1 MFKRIDLLVK
11 DKATIQKKRML
22 RGPMVTGLKKS
33 KGTEAAQ
40 KSVKQAKP
48 LRIGAVARQLGI
60 SASMIRAWERL
71 GLRREATKEGSH
83 RLYDQADVELLCRAV
98 YLRRSLGLN
107 APAIL
112 AKLHGEGLLGRGEVQ
127 SAEKGQLTGK
137 LLRELRLARG
147 LSLAEVAKA
156 AEISTGFLS
165 NLERSQTGVS
175 LGIMHRLAHYY
186 GTTLSAF
193 YYEAESPGPLIRRG
207 EGRPLAGG
215 DGVQMELLA
224 WGKIV
229 MEPHLFTIEPGKGSM
244 ESYAHH
250 GEEFLHLISGKLNI
264 TLDGKEYQLKQGDSF
279 YFASKT
285 RHSWIN
291 PAETPATVLWINTS
305 AVV

>member
-1 MFKRIDLLVK
+1 M
-11 DKATIQKKRML
+11 
-22 RGPMVTGLKKS
+22 
-33 KGTEAAQ
+33 
-40 KSVKQAKP
+40 AKP

-71 GLRREATKEGSH
+71 GLRRNATKEGSH

-98 YLRRSLGLN
+98 YLRRSQGLN

-112 AKLHGEGLLGRGEVQ
+112 AKLRSEGLLGGGEAQ
-127 SAEKGQLTGK
+127 NHEKGELTGK

-156 AEISTGFLS
+156 VEISTGFLS

-193 YYEAESPGPLIRRG
+193 YYEAESPGPLIRNG
-207 EGRPLAGG
+207 EGRQLAGG

-229 MEPHLFTIEPGKGSM
+229 MEPHLFTIEPGKGST

-250 GEEFLHLISGKLNI
+250 GEEFLHVVSGRLNI
-264 TLDGKEYQLKQGDSF
+264 TLDAVEYQLKQGDSF
-279 YFASKT
+279 YFVSKT

-291 PAETPATVLWINTS
+291 PSEMPARILWINTS